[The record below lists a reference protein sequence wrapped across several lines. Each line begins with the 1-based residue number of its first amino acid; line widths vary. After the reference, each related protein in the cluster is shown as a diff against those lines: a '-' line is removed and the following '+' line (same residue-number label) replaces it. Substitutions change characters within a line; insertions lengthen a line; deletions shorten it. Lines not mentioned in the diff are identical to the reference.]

1 MKLSSQSIQPN
12 QPIDTRFA
20 FGKMDKQSNIA
31 LSSNIN
37 PHFSWTDAPAGTKSF
52 VMVCVDTDV
61 PSKADDVNQLDR
73 EVPADLPRVEFYH
86 WALIDIPADA
96 TEIQE
101 GEHSKTVTPKG
112 KGGPSAPNDLRHAIN
127 NFTDWFASDPDMKG
141 DYFGYDGPC
150 PPFNDSLIHH
160 YHFTL
165 YALDVEKLPL
175 EGNFT
180 CADVVKAMANH
191 ILASD
196 TITGTYTLNPRL
208 AVE

>member
-1 MKLSSQSIQPN
+1 MKLSSHSIQHN
-12 QPIDTRFA
+12 QAIDPRFA

-37 PHFSWTDAPAGTKSF
+37 PHFSWTDAPEGTKSF

-61 PSKADDVNQLDR
+61 PSKPDDVNQLDR

-86 WALIDIPADA
+86 WALIDIPADV
-96 TEIQE
+96 TEIKE
-101 GEHSKTVTPKG
+101 GEHSKDVTPKG
-112 KGGPSAPNDLRHAIN
+112 KGGPSAPGGLRHGIN
-127 NFTDWFASDPDMKG
+127 NFTEWFAGDPDMKG

-150 PPFNDSLIHH
+150 PPFNDSLVHH

-165 YALDVEKLPL
+165 YALDIERLPL
-175 EGNFT
+175 EGNFK
-180 CADVVKAMANH
+180 CADVVKAMAEH
-191 ILASD
+191 VLAEA

-208 AVE
+208 AES

>member
-1 MKLSSQSIQPN
+1 
-12 QPIDTRFA
+12 
-20 FGKMDKQSNIA
+20 
-31 LSSNIN
+31 
-37 PHFSWTDAPAGTKSF
+37 
-52 VMVCVDTDV
+52 
-61 PSKADDVNQLDR
+61 
-73 EVPADLPRVEFYH
+73 
-86 WALIDIPADA
+86 
-96 TEIQE
+96 
-101 GEHSKTVTPKG
+101 
-112 KGGPSAPNDLRHAIN
+112 
-127 NFTDWFASDPDMKG
+127 MKG

-208 AVE
+208 AAE